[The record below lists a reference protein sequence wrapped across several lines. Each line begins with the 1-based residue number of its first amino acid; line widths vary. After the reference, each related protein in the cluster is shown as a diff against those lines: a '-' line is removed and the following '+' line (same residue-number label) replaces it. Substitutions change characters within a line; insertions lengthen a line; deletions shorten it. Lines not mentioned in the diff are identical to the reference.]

1 MPNGP
6 LKLRSAAQPPCGFV
20 DRPRKRPAHKLHKAN
35 TKRRQKR
42 THDVL
47 QSADIFTRYGHPR
60 AEPNVEWLIQAKRGA
75 EARVER
81 SRQDICRRCLRDRC
95 IV

>member
-6 LKLRSAAQPPCGFV
+6 LNSARRLSSLV
-20 DRPRKRPAHKLHKAN
+20 DLWTGQERGLPTSSTRPTPNAE
-35 TKRRQKR
+35 KR

-47 QSADIFTRYGHPR
+47 QSADIFTRYGDPR